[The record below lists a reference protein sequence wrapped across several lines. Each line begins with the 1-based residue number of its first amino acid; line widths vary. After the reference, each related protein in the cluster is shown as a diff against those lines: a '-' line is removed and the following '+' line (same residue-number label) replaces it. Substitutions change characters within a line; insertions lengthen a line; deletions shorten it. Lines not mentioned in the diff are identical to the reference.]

1 MLREVD
7 RAPDERVSLEARQ
20 DSLLKLIG
28 ELLQSNEELRQKI
41 ARLEAESIGSALI
54 AD

>member
-7 RAPDERVSLEARQ
+7 PAADERVSLEARQ

-28 ELLQSNEELRQKI
+28 ELLQRNEELRQKI
-41 ARLEAESIGSALI
+41 ARLEAENAGSAHTS
-54 AD
+54 A

>member
-7 RAPDERVSLEARQ
+7 RAPDERVVLEARQ
-20 DSLLKLIG
+20 DSLLTLIG
-28 ELLQSNEELRQKI
+28 ELLQSNEALRQKI
-41 ARLEAESIGSALI
+41 ARLEAESTGSAHT